1 MEAFLTADAVD
12 GIINKLR
19 WAHSTAVA
27 DQIVASFA
35 DTLSID
41 VLFIGVAV
49 THAQSQR
56 LDESIV
62 TDALF
67 SDVIEFRVNGAFLA
81 KAV

>member
-19 WAHSTAVA
+19 WANSTAVA

-35 DTLSID
+35 DTLSINI
-41 VLFIGVAV
+41 LFIGVAV
-49 THAQSQR
+49 THTQSQR

-62 TDALF
+62 TDTLF
-67 SDVIEFRVNGAFLA
+67 SDVIE
-81 KAV
+81 